1 MRLFIFFA
9 ILTIAYAGG
18 DIFAIRDLIPMLTN
32 WTDRAQLEVLMRDQ
46 TTPRSQIQ
54 AQVQEIVARQSE
66 DVQNAYRI
74 LYENRQNQIQQWNQR
89 RLQRIRN
96 RGSKQN
102 CVANFEE
109 MTVIMNDLSLSQS
122 QVDER
127 IQELYSKP
135 CPMMTSTAAA

>member
-66 DVQNAYRI
+66 DVQVNSV
-74 LYENRQNQIQQWNQR
+74 NKFSTNTDKD
-89 RLQRIRN
+89 RN
-96 RGSKQN
+96 V
-102 CVANFEE
+102 CLF
-109 MTVIMNDLSLSQS
+109 
-122 QVDER
+122 
-127 IQELYSKP
+127 
-135 CPMMTSTAAA
+135 AAPFQKHK